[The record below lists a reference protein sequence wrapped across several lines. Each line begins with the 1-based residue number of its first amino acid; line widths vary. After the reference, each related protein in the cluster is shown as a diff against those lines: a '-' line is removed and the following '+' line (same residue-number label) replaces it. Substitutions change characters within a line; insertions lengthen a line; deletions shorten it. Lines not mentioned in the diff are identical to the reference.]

1 MVPRDKRRLLVGGFV
16 ALAFVGLWL
25 GHTVEYVRV
34 LGTAGLTTELTGSV
48 HAYMLPLGAALV
60 IAAAVG
66 GTWIWR
72 SWVALGARLDRA
84 RAMVTSLLR
93 GHAPATAEPGG
104 TSASSNPPSLLAGVL
119 AAWPALALLQSA
131 LYLVQENVE
140 ALAAGAPAPGFGAV
154 TGVHALAP
162 LVHAGVALVL
172 VIAAAALLLLL
183 QRRAREV
190 AVVEAV
196 VLALLRRWR
205 GLPQALAI
213 PADRDAAAPSQLLG
227 RHILQ
232 RPPPALL
239 AA

>member
-1 MVPRDKRRLLVGGFV
+1 MLPRDRRQLLVGGFV
-16 ALAFVGLWL
+16 ALALVGLWL

-48 HAYMLPLGAALV
+48 HAYMLPLAAALA
-60 IAAAVG
+60 IAATVG
-66 GTWIWR
+66 GAWIWR
-72 SWVALGARLDRA
+72 SWVALGSRLDRA
-84 RAMVTSLLR
+84 RAMATSLLR
-93 GHAPATAEPGG
+93 GHAPSTAELTNEP
-104 TSASSNPPSLLAGVL
+104 AVSNSPSFAAGVL
-119 AAWPALALLQSA
+119 AAWPALALLQIA

-140 ALAAGAPAPGFGAV
+140 ALAGGAPAPGFGAV

-172 VIAAAALLLLL
+172 VVAGAGLLRLL
-183 QRRAREV
+183 RRRTRQI

-196 VLALLRRWR
+196 VRALLRRWR
-205 GLPQALAI
+205 GRPQPLAV
-213 PADRDAAAPSQLLG
+213 PADRDAAAPSQVLG

-232 RPPPALL
+232 RPPPSLL

>member
-16 ALAFVGLWL
+16 ALALVGLWL

-34 LGTAGLTTELTGSV
+34 LGTAGLTAELTGSV
-48 HAYMLPLGAALV
+48 HAYMLPLGAALAL
-60 IAAAVG
+60 AATIG
-66 GTWIWR
+66 GAWIWR
-72 SWVALGARLDRA
+72 CWVALGARLDRA
-84 RAMVTSLLR
+84 RAMAASLLR
-93 GHAPATAEPGG
+93 GRVPTTAEPPAAPATPR
-104 TSASSNPPSLLAGVL
+104 SPSFVAGVL
-119 AAWPALALLQSA
+119 AAWPALTLLQVA

-140 ALAAGAPAPGFGAV
+140 ALAAGAPAPGFAAI

-172 VIAAAALLLLL
+172 VVAGAALLRLL
-183 QRRAREV
+183 QRRARQV
-190 AVVEAV
+190 GVVEAV
-196 VLALLRRWR
+196 VRALLRRWR
-205 GLPQALAI
+205 GLPQRLPL
-213 PADRDAAAPSQLLG
+213 PATRDAAAPSQLLG

>member
-1 MVPRDKRRLLVGGFV
+1 MAPRDKRRLLVGGFV
-16 ALAFVGLWL
+16 ALALLGLWL

-48 HAYMLPLGAALV
+48 HAYMLPLGAALAL
-60 IAAAVG
+60 AAAIG

-84 RAMVTSLLR
+84 RAVARSLLR
-93 GHAPATAEPGG
+93 GHPPATTAPSSEPASP
-104 TSASSNPPSLLAGVL
+104 TSPSFTAGVL
-119 AAWPALALLQSA
+119 AAWPALALLQVA

-140 ALAAGAPAPGFGAV
+140 ALAAGAPAPGFGAI

-172 VIAAAALLLLL
+172 VVAGAGLLRLL
-183 QRRAREV
+183 QRRARQV

-196 VLALLRRWR
+196 VRALLRRWR
-205 GLPQALAI
+205 GLPQPLAI
-213 PADRDAAAPSQLLG
+213 PAARDAAAPSQLLG

-232 RPPPALL
+232 RPPPSLL

>member
-1 MVPRDKRRLLVGGFV
+1 MVPRDRRQLLVGGFA
-16 ALAFVGLWL
+16 ALALVGLWL

-48 HAYMLPLGAALV
+48 HAYMLPLGAALAF
-60 IAAAVG
+60 AAAIG
-66 GTWIWR
+66 GVWIWR

-84 RAMVTSLLR
+84 RGMATSLLR
-93 GHAPATAEPGG
+93 GRTTPAEPVAEA
-104 TSASSNPPSLLAGVL
+104 TSRHSPSLAAGVL
-119 AAWPALALLQSA
+119 AAWPALALLQIA

-140 ALAAGAPAPGFGAV
+140 ALAAGAPAPGFGAI

-172 VIAAAALLLLL
+172 VIAGAGLLRLL
-183 QRRAREV
+183 QRRAKQI

-196 VLALLRRWR
+196 IRALLRRWR
-205 GLPQALAI
+205 ALPQPLAL
-213 PADRDAAAPSQLLG
+213 PPERDAVAPSLLLG